1 MIEAAPTLTMPGYL
15 SRIAGREVE
24 SALRRRG
31 AVLVEG
37 VRGCGKTWM
46 ARHFARSEVRLDD
59 EVALLL
65 ASSDPAEVLRGP
77 TPRLLDEWQNAPSL
91 WNRVRRECDDRP
103 DPGQFILTGSAAP
116 QDDVTRH
123 TGTGRISRVLLRP
136 MSLWETGQSTGVA
149 SLKEMF
155 EGGTVS
161 RLPSGQ
167 PGLRDIA
174 SAICVGGW
182 PQNLDQT
189 KDDAFLSVG
198 DYASEII
205 RVDIP
210 SASGVRHDPTMVQRL
225 MQSLALNVATE
236 AKMTRLASD
245 IDVGHPPGRQTV
257 AAYLD
262 ALRRIY
268 VVEDQPA
275 WSVSLRSKATLRKEA
290 KRHFVDPSLAAAM
303 LRATPERL
311 LADLTVFG
319 ALFESLVVRD
329 LRIYSQAER
338 ATAFHYR
345 DNTGLEAD
353 AIVERADGRWIAV
366 EVKLNTNPRIIDKA
380 AGTLLRLKEK
390 TTRQR
395 AADLAALLVITPTGP
410 AYRRPDGVQV
420 APITDLG
427 P

>member
-1 MIEAAPTLTMPGYL
+1 MSEVGVTLTMPGYVP
-15 SRIAGREVE
+15 RIVGREVE
-24 SALRRRG
+24 NALGRRG

-59 EVALLL
+59 DATLLVA
-65 ASSDPAEVLRGP
+65 AADPAEVLRGP
-77 TPRLLDEWQNAPSL
+77 VPRLLDEWQNAPQL

-103 DPGQFILTGSAAP
+103 EPGQFILTGSSAP

-123 TGTGRISRVLLRP
+123 TGTGRISRVMLRP
-136 MSLWETGQSTGVA
+136 MSLWETGASSGVA
-149 SLKEMF
+149 SLEKLFLGE
-155 EGGTVS
+155 TVS
-161 RLPSGQ
+161 SLPDEQ

-174 SAICVGGW
+174 SAVCVGGW
-182 PQNLDQT
+182 PQNLGLSDH
-189 KDDAFLSVG
+189 DARLSVG
-198 DYASEII
+198 DYVNEII

-210 SASGVRHDPTMVQRL
+210 TASGVRHDPTMVRRL
-225 MQSLALNVATE
+225 MQSLASNVATE
-236 AKMTRLASD
+236 AKMAKLASD
-245 IDVGHPPGRQTV
+245 MDVGHPSGRNTV

-268 VVEDQPA
+268 VAEDQPA
-275 WSVSLRSKATLRKEA
+275 WAANLRSKATLRREA

-311 LADLTVFG
+311 LSDPTAFG

-329 LRIYSQAER
+329 LRIYSQAHG
-338 ATAFHYR
+338 ASTFHFR
-345 DNTGLEAD
+345 DNSGLEVD
-353 AIVERADGRWIAV
+353 AIVERFDGRWIAA
-366 EVKLNTNPRIIDKA
+366 EAKLNPGPQAVNRA
-380 AGTLLRLKEK
+380 AASLLRLTSK
-390 TTRQR
+390 TSAER
-395 AADLAALLVITPTGP
+395 AASLAALVVITPTGA

-420 APITDLG
+420 VPITALG

>member
-1 MIEAAPTLTMPGYL
+1 MTAAAHTLTMPGYL
-15 SRIAGREVE
+15 PRIAGREVE
-24 SALRRRG
+24 NALRRRG

-37 VRGCGKTWM
+37 ARGCGKTWL
-46 ARHFARSEVRLDD
+46 ARHLARSEVRLDD
-59 EVALLL
+59 EAALVL

-77 TPRLLDEWQNAPSL
+77 TPRLLDEWQNAPHL

-103 DPGQFILTGSAAP
+103 GPGQFILTGSAVP

-136 MSLWETGQSTGVA
+136 MSLWETGKSTGAA
-149 SLKEMF
+149 SLKELF
-155 EGGTVS
+155 EGETVS
-161 RLPSGQ
+161 HLPSAQ
-167 PGLRDIA
+167 PGLRDVA
-174 SAICVGGW
+174 SAVCTGGW
-182 PQNLDQT
+182 PQNHGLSD
-189 KDDAFLSVG
+189 DDAMSSVD

-210 SASGVRHDPTMVQRL
+210 TASGVRHDPTMVRRL
-225 MQSLALNVATE
+225 MQSIALNVATE
-236 AKMTRLASD
+236 AKMTKLASD
-245 IDVGHPPGRQTV
+245 MDIGHPPGRNTV

-268 VVEDQPA
+268 VAEDQPA
-275 WSVSLRSKATLRKEA
+275 WSVSLRSKATLRREA

-311 LADLTVFG
+311 LSDPTAFG
-319 ALFESLVVRD
+319 ALFESLAVRD
-329 LRIYSQAER
+329 LRVYSQPER
-338 ATAFHYR
+338 ATVFHYR

-353 AIVERADGRWIAV
+353 AIIERTDGRWIAA
-366 EVKLNTNPRIIDKA
+366 ETKLNPSPRTIDRA
-380 AGTLLRLKEK
+380 AKTLLRLKDK

-395 AADLAALLVITPTGP
+395 AGSLATLLVITPTGP
-410 AYRRPDGVQV
+410 AYRRPDGVQI
-420 APITDLG
+420 APITALG

>member
-1 MIEAAPTLTMPGYL
+1 MSEAAPTLTMPGYL
-15 SRIAGREVE
+15 PRIAGREVE
-24 SALRRRG
+24 NALGRRG

-65 ASSDPAEVLRGP
+65 ASSDPAEVLKGP
-77 TPRLLDEWQNAPSL
+77 TPRLLDEWQNAPHL

-103 DPGQFILTGSAAP
+103 GPGQFILTGSAVP

-136 MSLWETGQSTGVA
+136 MSLWETGTSTGAA
-149 SLKEMF
+149 SLKKMF
-155 EGGTVS
+155 EGETVS
-161 RLPSGQ
+161 RLPSSQ

-174 SAICVGGW
+174 SAVCVGGW
-182 PQNLDQT
+182 PQHLGLSD
-189 KDDAFLSVG
+189 DDAVSSVG

-210 SASGVRHDPTMVQRL
+210 TASGVRHDPTMVRRL
-225 MQSLALNVATE
+225 MQSIALNVATE

-245 IDVGHPPGRQTV
+245 MDIGHPPGRNTV
-257 AAYLD
+257 VAYLD

-268 VVEDQPA
+268 VAEDQPA
-275 WSVSLRSKATLRKEA
+275 WSVNLRSKATLRKEA

-303 LRATPERL
+303 MRATPERL
-311 LADLTVFG
+311 LSDPTTFG
-319 ALFESLVVRD
+319 ALFESLAVRD
-329 LRIYSQAER
+329 LRIYSQPEQ
-338 ATAFHYR
+338 ATVFHYR

-353 AIVERADGRWIAV
+353 AIIERPDGRWIAA
-366 EVKLNTNPRIIDKA
+366 EIKLNAGSRSIDRA
-380 AGTLLRLKEK
+380 AKTLLRLKEK
-390 TTRQR
+390 TTPQR
-395 AADLAALLVITPTGP
+395 ASSLAALLVVTPTGP

-420 APITDLG
+420 APVTALG